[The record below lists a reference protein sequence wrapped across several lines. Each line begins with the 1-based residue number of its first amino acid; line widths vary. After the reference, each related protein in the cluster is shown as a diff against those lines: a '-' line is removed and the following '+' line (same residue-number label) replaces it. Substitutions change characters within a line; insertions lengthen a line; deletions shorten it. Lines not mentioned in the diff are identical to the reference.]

1 MKVHVFSITIHT
13 FIVITDISKLV
24 NLHKMQSL
32 TSTPSIDFFTY
43 APIAFDG
50 KCANF
55 NHKIL
60 FKYRYINSS
69 MQLMHVKISCI
80 HKGIYK

>member
-43 APIAFDG
+43 FIETV
-50 KCANF
+50 CEL
-55 NHKIL
+55 I
-60 FKYRYINSS
+60 YTNS
-69 MQLMHVKISCI
+69 I
-80 HKGIYK
+80 